1 MINSKHISLILL
13 ITFITLFLALI
24 VYSSVKGSVEKTIDN
39 EVWKIYVVRDRIP
52 LWEGEC
58 YHRKSK
64 NYEPL
69 KLMTYRDY
77 NLGSKKKF
85 NIKKTFLNDEIN
97 PKNNIRIALKP
108 ILYECKTEPYLRKSH
123 LVFRSRLIP

>member
-1 MINSKHISLILL
+1 MNKSKNISLVLMATFIML
-13 ITFITLFLALI
+13 FITLI
-24 VYSSVKGSVEKTIDN
+24 VYCSTKGKVEKKIDN
-39 EVWKIYVVRDRIP
+39 EVWQTYVARDRIP

-58 YHRKSK
+58 YHRASI
-64 NYEPL
+64 NHEPL

-77 NLGSKKKF
+77 ILGSNKKY
-85 NIKKTFLNDEIN
+85 NVKKTFLNDDID

-123 LVFRSRLIP
+123 LVFRSRIVP